1 MIGSRT
7 SSRSRPDALDDA
19 EIIREYAA
27 NLQAAA
33 SELYRDEST
42 IDEVRHHYRRV
53 REWHLAEAERRV
65 S

>member
-27 NLQAAA
+27 NLQAA